1 MPLWSWPGSWPAAP
15 ARLDAALELA
25 RQLARRTGAVVAVTG
40 ETDLVTDGRAA
51 FCIHNGHPMMRHVT
65 GAGCQLS
72 CLTAA
77 FAAASPGQT
86 LQAAAAAV
94 CAMGLCG
101 EIAYARLAPQEGNA
115 AYRDKILDAVYRLTP
130 AQLEEGARYELR

>member
-1 MPLWSWPGSWPAAP
+1 MRAAVYRRAGGPGGRPGGGWGARGRGPGPPRAPPAAGP
-15 ARLDAALELA
+15 GRSLPRRTAAL
-25 RQLARRTGAVVAVTG
+25 
-40 ETDLVTDGRAA
+40 
-51 FCIHNGHPMMRHVT
+51 
-65 GAGCQLS
+65 
-72 CLTAA
+72 
-77 FAAASPGQT
+77 AAASPGQT